1 MHDAI
6 DGDRDGM
13 RWLSYAELADARRIS
28 KRSAIRLTFRH
39 RWQRQKGNDG
49 TVRVAVPMSELERR
63 SDTSALMNNDDVYAD
78 AHADA
83 GTIRA
88 LEAVVSELRERA
100 ERDKAEIARERG
112 RADALE
118 AQLSDLRGKF
128 DAVGENAAQ
137 LREDRATAVAKAEA
151 AERQAD
157 GLRAQVRELGELRA
171 KAYAQAESLLIEIAR
186 LQTEAEQLKA
196 ELGTMAAAG
205 WRSWLR
211 PWRSRGRGDSAS
223 GKRGTR

>member
-1 MHDAI
+1 MRDVI
-6 DGDRDGM
+6 DGDRDGT

-118 AQLSDLRGKF
+118 AQLSDLRGSSM
-128 DAVGENAAQ
+128 Q
-137 LREDRATAVAKAEA
+137 LAKTRLNCEKTARRPSPK
-151 AERQAD
+151 R
-157 GLRAQVRELGELRA
+157 
-171 KAYAQAESLLIEIAR
+171 K
-186 LQTEAEQLKA
+186 QLK
-196 ELGTMAAAG
+196 
-205 WRSWLR
+205 
-211 PWRSRGRGDSAS
+211 SRQTA
-223 GKRGTR
+223 